1 MSNEPLV
8 ALDGV
13 EKSFELGAETVSVLQ
28 GVTLSIGSESTAIL
42 GPSGSGKSTL
52 LHIVGTL
59 DQPSNGSVRIVGT
72 NPSGLSEPQ
81 LARFRNETIGFVFQD
96 HHLLPQYDVV
106 ENVLLPALAFNRSS
120 DARRRAEE
128 LVDRVGLGH
137 RKQHQPAELSGGE
150 RQRVAVARSL
160 INSPKLILCDEPTGS
175 LDSKNADAVTDL
187 LLELATQLESGLVAV
202 THSRELAA
210 RFDRR
215 IELVDGR
222 VREAA

>member
-128 LVDRVGLGH
+128 LVDRVCLGH

-150 RQRVAVARSL
+150 RQRVAVARAL

-215 IELVDGR
+215 IELADGR

>member
-150 RQRVAVARSL
+150 RQRVAVARAL

-202 THSRELAA
+202 THSRELSA

-215 IELVDGR
+215 IELADGR